1 MGRKS
6 LARKRKAITPRTNEW
21 LSKLLLGLQ
30 HEDLEALTIDDIA
43 GIAGKSKSTIYEY
56 FESKE
61 DILLA
66 ACHTRTIA
74 LTQALG
80 KIGEQELTTV
90 ALYAQLID
98 IFAQGTADISIGFLQ
113 SIRQHYPSAWSVID
127 AFTNDFV
134 ELLKTHYQQGID
146 KGEYNSVSVDLL
158 TSIDKLFITQVVTN
172 PAVFS
177 DKKYSLSQLVREY
190 LNLRLTGLL
199 KRS

>member
-6 LARKRKAITPRTNEW
+6 LTRERKAVTQKTNKW

-66 ACHTRTIA
+66 ACRTRTVQLSSAIQQTSNQQ
-74 LTQALG
+74 LPPL
-80 KIGEQELTTV
+80 ELYPK
-90 ALYAQLID
+90 LMD
-98 IFAQGTADISIGFLQ
+98 IFAQGTANISLAFLQ
-113 SIRQHYPSAWSVID
+113 SIKEHYPAAWSVIND
-127 AFTNDFV
+127 FTNEFV
-134 ELLKTHYQQGID
+134 ELLQVHYQQGID
-146 KGEYNSVSVDLL
+146 EGLYKPVSVELL
-158 TSIDKLFITQVVTN
+158 AHLDKLFIVQVVTN
-172 PAVFS
+172 PGIFS
-177 DKKYSLSQLVREY
+177 DEKYTLSNLIKDY

-199 KRS
+199 KQ